1 MSERR
6 RLPNRRLCERFAFEH
21 AGVKYTACIARYS
34 DDNKLAEIFLD
45 VSKPG
50 STLAE
55 HAADAAVLASLLLQH
70 GITAKAIAHS
80 LSGPLATALALAEQR
95 P

>member
-6 RLPNRRLCERFAFEH
+6 RLPNRRACTSFVFSH
-21 AGVKYTACIARYS
+21 GGTKYLACISRYS
-34 DDNKLAEIFLD
+34 DGRLAEIFLD

-80 LSGPLATALALAEQR
+80 LSGPLATALALAEQQ